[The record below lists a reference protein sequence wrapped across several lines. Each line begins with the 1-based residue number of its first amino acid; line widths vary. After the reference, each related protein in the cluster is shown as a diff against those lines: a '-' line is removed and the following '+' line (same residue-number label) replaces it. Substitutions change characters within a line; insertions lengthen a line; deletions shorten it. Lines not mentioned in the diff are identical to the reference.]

1 MPLSVLPDRDDLM
14 RAAAERVAQLAQ
26 RAIAARGR
34 FDWALAGGKTPEQ
47 LYGLLAQPPYA
58 PSPAGEPG
66 RIDWARVHFFWSDER
81 CVPPEHADSNYGMAR
96 HSLLDRVRPPEANVH
111 RMRGEQPPLLEASRY
126 ERELVAAQ
134 QEVGFASGGAASGGG
149 AGCPAASL
157 PAGAPP
163 RLDLILLGMGA
174 DGHTASLFPGQPTL
188 SERMRWVVAA
198 HTNASGVARLTFTLP
213 LINAARAV
221 LFLVAGRDKA
231 RALATVLGR
240 AGSPSTPG
248 DTAAPGDTEAL
259 PAQRVQPADGELEW
273 LVDAEA
279 ATLL

>member
-1 MPLSVLPDRDDLM
+1 MPLSVLPHRDDLM
-14 RAAAERVAQLAQ
+14 HAAAERIAQLAE

-47 LYGLLAQPPYA
+47 LYALLAQPPYA
-58 PSPAGEPG
+58 PSPAGTPG

-81 CVPPEHADSNYGMAR
+81 CVPPEHADSNYRMAR
-96 HSLLDRVRPPEANVH
+96 QSLLDRVRPPEAHVH
-111 RMRGEQPPLLEASRY
+111 RMRGEEPPLLEASRY
-126 ERELVAAQ
+126 ERELGAS
-134 QEVGFASGGAASGGG
+134 ASG
-149 AGCPAASL
+149 
-157 PAGAPP
+157 GAPP

-174 DGHTASLFPGQPTL
+174 DGHTASLFPGEPTL
-188 SERMRWVVAA
+188 GERTHWVAA
-198 HTNASGVARLTFTLP
+198 GRPNASGVARLTFTLP

-231 RALATVLGR
+231 RTLATVMGR
-240 AGSPSTPG
+240 AGGGTSRAPG
-248 DTAAPGDTEAL
+248 GETAAPGDGETL
-259 PAQRVQPADGELEW
+259 PAQRVQPTDGELEW